1 MSITKI
7 GKYKKKKQKK
17 TEQQSYD
24 RAQNRH
30 EHYQIQKI
38 DLDRTQNNKNIT
50 KVEKYKKL
58 NMRNTKQT

>member
-1 MSITKI
+1 MSITEI
-7 GKYKKKKQKK
+7 GKYKKKKF
-17 TEQQSYD
+17 YD

-30 EHYQIQKI
+30 EYYQIQKI
-38 DLDRTQNNKNIT
+38 DLDRTQNNINIS